1 MKTIKLLAITAALG
15 CAIGTAQAQTAGTIE
30 SGPYM
35 PANAGALTENSTV
48 RNPGDIAAA
57 ETERARDEAIARQ
70 RADRKGTVKVMRA
83 GPASAEDIKV
93 GLEVRDSKGAVVGKI
108 EEVTLSV
115 AVLHADGGKVEVPL
129 EAFGKN
135 SKGLLI
141 GMTKAE
147 FDALVAQA
155 NKPAG

>member
-1 MKTIKLLAITAALG
+1 MKTIKLFAAAAALG
-15 CAIGTAQAQTAGTIE
+15 LTIGVAQAQD
-30 SGPYM
+30 GP
-35 PANAGALTENSTV
+35 PPPGNAGLTPENPTV
-48 RNPGDIAAA
+48 RNGGDTMNADM
-57 ETERARDEAIARQ
+57 ERARDEAIAKQ
-70 RADRKGTVKVMRA
+70 RNNRGTVKVMRSA
-83 GPASAEDIKV
+83 PATADDIKV
-93 GLEVRDSKGAVVGKI
+93 GAEVRDSKGAVVGKI